1 MATTGCGCKICKANL
16 GEFTNELILNGESPK
31 NVLKTL
37 QERNIKVT
45 EKLLKKHLSAYEIYI
60 PDKIETEESY
70 TGEAIKVDLNRI
82 DFSEYDFDVNDM
94 ESIVRYLQKINL
106 KIYLNQSKITLQAQ
120 EDVINGKSP
129 DIPKEILQ
137 NLAVAFQ
144 ILDKSTGIS
153 THINQQEAIKVVEA
167 MGLLIQKP
175 NQTYISYVQN
185 STESET
191 N

>member
-31 NVLKTL
+31 NVLKAL

-70 TGEAIKVDLNRI
+70 TGEPIKVDLNRI
-82 DFSEYDFDVNDM
+82 DFSEYDFEVDDM

-153 THINQQEAIKVVEA
+153 TYINQQEAIKVVEA
-167 MGLLIQKP
+167 MGLIIQKP
-175 NQTYISYVQN
+175 NQNYISYVQN

>member
-120 EDVINGKSP
+120 QDVIDGKSP

-137 NLAVAFQ
+137 NLAMAFQ